1 MKTLSVK
8 IISILLLCTVCTIFS
23 SACNNVSNEVDNVVM
38 QQNPDSVLTG
48 KWKGGNLEHGIN
60 ELEFFSDG
68 TYTSNHPNYEGSYS
82 VDNNRIRLTGVLM
95 ESLTYTI
102 EINNDTIKFYSDS
115 GRQIATFTKV

>member
-8 IISILLLCTVCTIFS
+8 MISILLLCTVCTIFS

>member
-8 IISILLLCTVCTIFS
+8 MISILLLCTVCTIFS

-68 TYTSNHPNYEGSYS
+68 TYTSNHPNSEGSYS